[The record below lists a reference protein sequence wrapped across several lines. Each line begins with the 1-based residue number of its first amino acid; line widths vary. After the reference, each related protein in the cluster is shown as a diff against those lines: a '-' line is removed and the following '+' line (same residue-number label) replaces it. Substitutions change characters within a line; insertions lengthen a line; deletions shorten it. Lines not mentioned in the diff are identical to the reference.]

1 MNLQSP
7 GCMSKGT
14 IMHEMI
20 HALGFHHEQ
29 NRANRDDYVEVLL
42 QNVQPGRES
51 QFRKLDKGQA
61 TAFGVA
67 YNQQS
72 IMHYGGKAFS
82 KNGNPTI
89 KAKVRMD

>member
-1 MNLQSP
+1 
-7 GCMSKGT
+7 MSKGT

-29 NRANRDDYVEVLL
+29 SRANRDEYVEILL
-42 QNVQPGRES
+42 QNVQPGMEGN
-51 QFRKLDKGQA
+51 FRKLNKDQA

-72 IMHYGGKAFS
+72 IMHYGPKAFS
-82 KNGNPTI
+82 KNMNPTM
-89 KAKVRMD
+89 KAKVRLI